1 MKAAMLR
8 IAKKS
13 AMSATLPVPA
23 STERERGR
31 PGCQQFVNVAMK
43 AIDG

>member
-1 MKAAMLR
+1 MNAAMKAAMLR

-23 STERERGR
+23 VNANVNAVDRG
-31 PGCQQFVNVAMK
+31 VNNS
-43 AIDG
+43 